1 MTNDSIPVDPVPPR
15 SPAISRFA
23 VICHPTRSQAPDL
36 VREVLAWARE
46 RNIVIWLEPFM
57 ARQLGRPELGML
69 RHEMP
74 GHVDMIVVLGG
85 DGSILEAVRAFAHD
99 SLPVA
104 GINLGHLGFLTLGS
118 SDQVMNIFT
127 RLHEGRYEIED
138 RGMISAAVHRQG
150 QRIYGNYALNDF
162 TVVKEPISR
171 VIDLE
176 VSISGTAINSFRGD
190 GVIFATPTGSTAYS
204 LSAGGPIVPPWVSA
218 LILCP
223 IASHTLSARPL
234 VLADTSHSRS
244 TVSASSC
251 EPSRL

>member
-1 MTNDSIPVDPVPPR
+1 M
-15 SPAISRFA
+15 
-23 VICHPTRSQAPDL
+23 
-36 VREVLAWARE
+36 
-46 RNIVIWLEPFM
+46 IWLEPFM

-118 SDQVMNIFT
+118 SGQVMDIFA

-138 RGMISAAVHRQG
+138 RGMISAAVHRQE

-176 VSISGTAINSFRGD
+176 VSISGTAVNSFRGD

-223 IASHTLSARPL
+223 IASHTLSARPVITSDQEVFEARLHCTHSQVDL
-234 VLADTSHSRS
+234 VTDGQEGFRLIDGDLIEVSRAS
-244 TVSASSC
+244 VSARIVVLQKRSFFQVLR
-251 EPSRL
+251 EKMKWGV